1 AGVGAWATPSPANIA
16 KAKQLLAEAGYKGEP
31 IVMMDPSQDQTLIS
45 AMTKVSA
52 QLLKNA
58 GFNVDLQSM
67 DWGTLVTRRA
77 LKDDPESNPKGW
89 NIFHTT
95 GTGNLAA
102 NPLTNNTVATPC
114 DGKNWFGWPCDEELN
129 KLQQQFITTTSL
141 DDQKKLADK
150 FQTR

>member
-1 AGVGAWATPSPANIA
+1 
-16 KAKQLLAEAGYKGEP
+16 
-31 IVMMDPSQDQTLIS
+31 
-45 AMTKVSA
+45 MTKVSA

-58 GFNVDLQSM
+58 GFNIDLQSM

-95 GTGNLAA
+95 GTGNLGA

-129 KLQQQFITTTSL
+129 KLQQQFITTTSQ

-150 FQTR
+150 FQARFYEVVPFVPLGQYYQKIAYRSNVVGILETPNMPFWNIEKK